1 MSDETSAK
9 TKKGE
14 AKPGQGMKLPG
25 FMQLL
30 SPEQRAIVDSHL
42 LADSPADGLLEII
55 QGKWGMCTNMSKDA
69 LRRAVY
75 RYKDRFIL
83 PKQATVVAKLTSNEM
98 VTRLA
103 ASQKQMDQVLNP
115 VNALESLISLQLS
128 RVEKLKET
136 EGKMPTLLDSQ
147 TKNITALGDMLFKLA
162 ALHLD
167 VGLLRKVPQKHNV
180 TMTAEQQAFVS
191 SLEVTDT
198 VNKAKMNVL
207 AMLESQGV
215 LSRAS
220 GVQSI
225 ADEERTEP
233 RREGDDGDDA

>member
-1 MSDETSAK
+1 MSDEKISK
-9 TKKGE
+9 SKKGE
-14 AKPGQGMKLPG
+14 AKPGQMLKLPG
-25 FMQLL
+25 FMQQL

-42 LADSPADGLLEII
+42 IADSSTDALLDMI
-55 QGKWGMCTNMSKDA
+55 QQKWQACTDMNRES

-83 PKQATVVAKLTSNEM
+83 PKQATVVAKLTNNDM
-98 VTRLA
+98 VTRMA
-103 ASQKQMDQVLNP
+103 ATQKQLEQVLNP
-115 VNALESLISLQLS
+115 VQALEGLISLQMS
-128 RVEKLKET
+128 RVDKLKET

-215 LSRAS
+215 LARAGS
-220 GVQSI
+220 VQSI
-225 ADEERTEP
+225 ADDERTEP
-233 RREGDDGDDA
+233 RREDDDGDDA

>member
-1 MSDETSAK
+1 MSEETNAK

-55 QGKWGMCTNMSKDA
+55 QGKWGMCTDMSKDA

-162 ALHLD
+162 ALHMD
-167 VGLLRKVPQKHNV
+167 IGLLRKVPHKTEV
-180 TMTAEQQAFVS
+180 VMTPEQQQFYSGLKTAKQVEDAKV
-191 SLEVTDT
+191 EV
-198 VNKAKMNVL
+198 L
-207 AMLESQGV
+207 QFLHSQGV
-215 LSRAS
+215 AVPAGSL
-220 GVQSI
+220 QSI
-225 ADEERTEP
+225 AA
-233 RREGDDGDDA
+233 EGSDDVDG

>member
-1 MSDETSAK
+1 MTVEKISKS
-9 TKKGE
+9 KKGE
-14 AKPGQGMKLPG
+14 AKPGQLLKLPG
-25 FMQLL
+25 FMQQM

-42 LADSPADGLLEII
+42 IADSSTDALLDMIQKKWGLLAE
-55 QGKWGMCTNMSKDA
+55 MERES

-83 PKQATVVAKLTSNEM
+83 PKQATVVAKLTNNDM
-98 VTRLA
+98 VNKLA
-103 ASQKQMDQVLNP
+103 ATQKVMEQVLNP
-115 VNALESLISLQLS
+115 VNALEQVIAHQMA

-147 TKNITALGDMLFKLA
+147 TKNLTALSDMLFKLA

-191 SLEVTDT
+191 SLEVTNT

-207 AMLESQGV
+207 ALLANNGV
-215 LSRAS
+215 LQGGGA
-220 GVQSI
+220 VQSI

-233 RREGDDGDDA
+233 RREDDDGDNA

>member
-1 MSDETSAK
+1 MSDEKISK
-9 TKKGE
+9 SKKGE
-14 AKPGQGMKLPG
+14 AKPGQMLKLPG
-25 FMQLL
+25 FMQQL

-42 LADSPADGLLEII
+42 IADSSTDALLDMIQQKWQACADMNRE
-55 QGKWGMCTNMSKDA
+55 S

-83 PKQATVVAKLTSNEM
+83 PKQATVVAKLTNNDM
-98 VTRLA
+98 VTRMA
-103 ASQKQMDQVLNP
+103 ATQKQLEQVLNP
-115 VNALESLISLQLS
+115 VQALEGLISLQMS
-128 RVEKLKET
+128 RVDKLKET

-191 SLEVTDT
+191 SLEV
-198 VNKAKMNVL
+198 
-207 AMLESQGV
+207 S
-215 LSRAS
+215 
-220 GVQSI
+220 
-225 ADEERTEP
+225 
-233 RREGDDGDDA
+233 

>member
-1 MSDETSAK
+1 MTAEKISKS
-9 TKKGE
+9 KKGE
-14 AKPGQGMKLPG
+14 AKPGQLLKLPG
-25 FMQLL
+25 FMQQMT
-30 SPEQRAIVDSHL
+30 PEQRAIVDSHL
-42 LADSPADGLLEII
+42 IADSSTDALLDMI
-55 QGKWGMCTNMSKDA
+55 QNKWMACTGMERET

-83 PKQATVVAKLTSNEM
+83 PKQATVVAKLTNNDM

-191 SLEVTDT
+191 SLEVTDM

-233 RREGDDGDDA
+233 RREDDDGDDA